1 MAKVAKRRGR
11 YVLDFYDSRGRRKWI
26 TLPAGTTKANA
37 KKKLKEIEYKV
48 SRGTYLPEKRIPL
61 FKDLAE
67 SWLES
72 RKHDV
77 RASTYA
83 MYKGHLANHFE
94 AVNELKV
101 NRITIQTVE
110 RFISRH
116 RETGRNIS
124 TLKKLLG
131 TFGQVMRYAIR
142 HRLIDYNPLAD
153 AERPR
158 RQDHSDEKQII
169 VLNPDQIK
177 AFLDAVIDPL
187 YRVFFQLAIL
197 SGARQGE
204 LFGLK
209 WSDVDWD
216 NGQIRINRTYNNG
229 EWYQPKSKAS
239 KRAIDLGPSMMLEL
253 KRWRM
258 QCRHNELNLV
268 FPSQSGGPIN
278 HSVMLRK
285 HFWPALKAAELPR
298 IRFHDLRH
306 TFASLLIDQGENIK
320 YIQSQLGHS
329 SPTLT
334 LDTYSHLLNATN
346 QKAARKLEGVVF
358 EATGSKMVA
367 TGTSG
372 ESEKSVTN

>member
-11 YVLDFYDSRGRRKWI
+11 YVLDYYDNRGIRKWV
-26 TLPAGTTKANA
+26 TMPEGTNLKDA
-37 KKKLKEIEYKV
+37 KKELRRIEEQLD
-48 SRGTYLPEKRIPL
+48 RGTYVTRKAVKN
-61 FKDLAE
+61 FKTVAQD
-67 SWLES
+67 WLES
-72 RKHDV
+72 KKHDV

-83 MYKGHLANHFE
+83 MYEGHLRNHFGM
-94 AVNELKV
+94 VDELKI
-101 NRITIQTVE
+101 NRITIRTVE
-110 RFISRH
+110 RFISKH
-116 RETGRNIS
+116 REVGRNIS
-124 TLKKLLG
+124 TLKKILG
-131 TFGQVMRYAIR
+131 TFSQVMRYAVR
-142 HRLIDYNPLAD
+142 HRLIDYNPLVD

-169 VLNPDQIK
+169 VLNPQQIK
-177 AFLDAVIDPL
+177 AFVGLVKDQL
-187 YRVFFQLAIL
+187 YRVFVQLATL

-209 WSDVDWD
+209 WADIDWD

-229 EWYQPKSKAS
+229 AWYQPISKAS

-253 KRWRM
+253 QHWRM
-258 QCRHNELNLV
+258 RWPLNELDLV
-268 FPSQSGGPIN
+268 FPSQGGGPII

-334 LDTYSHLLNATN
+334 LDTYSHLLKSTN
-346 QKAARKLEGVVF
+346 QKAARRLEGVVF
-358 EATGSKMVA
+358 QATGSKMVA

-372 ESEKSVTN
+372 KSINSVTN